1 MHPGSHRGSVGEAAV
16 DPRQDRPA
24 IVCRAFDSPAFPQR
38 PISIESCL
46 AMTSAARRN
55 DALLL
60 PGCGSPSRFTRW
72 ARSKPQASSTHSG
85 APTSNGWVGERH
97 DAARIDEQVKYG
109 RPAVG
114 RFLSTSASGIV
125 CCQPQASCL
134 TLTVGSPPT
143 HLTRP
148 DKAEGHW
155 FDRGPPR
162 GLNAAS
168 ARVSKQAR
176 AGRVQ

>member
-1 MHPGSHRGSVGEAAV
+1 
-16 DPRQDRPA
+16 
-24 IVCRAFDSPAFPQR
+24 
-38 PISIESCL
+38 
-46 AMTSAARRN
+46 
-55 DALLL
+55 
-60 PGCGSPSRFTRW
+60 
-72 ARSKPQASSTHSG
+72 
-85 APTSNGWVGERH
+85 
-97 DAARIDEQVKYG
+97 VKYG